1 MKKREDVKKLSFKLG
16 RQNPLRVQAYNKRS
30 LTDVSHVQRE
40 THHRFCHR
48 LSDDRDR
55 KLALHY
61 LYASISIK
69 DMTDTKSRTSQ
80 LLLFIADVK
89 CGIIFLLFDNLVV
102 QSGVHKWLANQTV
115 KSLSHK
121 IKLDFSFSVAT
132 FSGLCW

>member
-1 MKKREDVKKLSFKLG
+1 MMKKREDVKKLSFKLG

-30 LTDVSHVQRE
+30 LTDVSHVESE

-48 LSDDRDR
+48 LSVDRDR

-69 DMTDTKSRTSQ
+69 DMTDTKSRTYQ

-89 CGIIFLLFDNLVV
+89 CGIIFLLFDHLVGK
-102 QSGVHKWLANQTV
+102 SGVHKWLANQTV
-115 KSLSHK
+115 KISLS
-121 IKLDFSFSVAT
+121 L
-132 FSGLCW
+132 W